1 MIAGG
6 EIRRKRSRDVHL
18 DFFTQTNAALLA
30 RLRIPGDYT
39 CEETHVP
46 IPNTPVKLT
55 GPMIVPTSAKV
66 GYCRDHSREPG
77 PETDPA
83 LFVRSRLLFSRGGRL
98 GYVAEIGLR

>member
-1 MIAGG
+1 MVAILLRQSLTA
-6 EIRRKRSRDVHL
+6 RRSGDVHL

-30 RLRIPGDYT
+30 RLRFPGDYT

-66 GYCRDHSREPG
+66 GYCRDHS
-77 PETDPA
+77 
-83 LFVRSRLLFSRGGRL
+83 
-98 GYVAEIGLR
+98 